1 MFWHGEKTLL
11 KRCEQTVMAL
21 LTGSK
26 ELQEMSNPMKSM
38 NIKRF

>member
-11 KRCEQTVMAL
+11 KRSEKTVMVL

-26 ELQEMSNPMKSM
+26 ELQQTSNPMKSM